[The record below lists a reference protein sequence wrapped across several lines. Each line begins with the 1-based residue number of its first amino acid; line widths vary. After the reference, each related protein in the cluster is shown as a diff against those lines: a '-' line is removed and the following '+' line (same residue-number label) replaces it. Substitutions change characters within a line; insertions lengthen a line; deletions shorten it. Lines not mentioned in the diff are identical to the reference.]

1 MVFNFFNRW
10 AALLKSISAR
20 NAWARSPQLLR
31 PTISTEFSGSSTI
44 FSPPTGFPSR
54 INASLRCS
62 WDVWIISLLVEPSSY
77 LMFVQI
83 KDCSFWN
90 DASVLLSRL
99 LALTVRYF
107 YRAISIGDLWAKE
120 SAFNPSTCQI
130 FFSEASGQLPRNFLR
145 YCFLCT
151 VIVTLISLS
160 SEKYS
165 YLAGQPKTC
174 LRPSA
179 NLRCCCSFPH

>member
-31 PTISTEFSGSSTI
+31 PTRSTEFSGSSTI

-107 YRAISIGDLWAKE
+107 YRAISIGDLQAWAE
-120 SAFNPSTCQI
+120 FSQQPFFGEIHSAKLLFSHRRNHLNLIPQI
-130 FFSEASGQLPRNFLR
+130 PHKKQ
-145 YCFLCT
+145 
-151 VIVTLISLS
+151 
-160 SEKYS
+160 
-165 YLAGQPKTC
+165 
-174 LRPSA
+174 
-179 NLRCCCSFPH
+179 NLRHFAVMSSICKIWP